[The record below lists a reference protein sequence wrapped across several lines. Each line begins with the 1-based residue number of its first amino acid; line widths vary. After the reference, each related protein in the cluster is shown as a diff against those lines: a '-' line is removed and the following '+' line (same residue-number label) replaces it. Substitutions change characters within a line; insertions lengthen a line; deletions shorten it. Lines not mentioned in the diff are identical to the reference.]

1 MKIIIGGCGNIGEN
15 LIANFVNEGH
25 DAVVLDSSPQVIAEI
40 TNVYDVMG
48 VCGNAAD
55 YETLESAG
63 IRQADLFI
71 AAAGSDELNMLSCF
85 LAKRMGVP
93 YTIARIRNPEY
104 NDASLGFVKNELG
117 LAMSINPEALAAREL
132 FDILMLPSAA
142 KIETFSGRALEIV
155 QLKIK
160 EDSPLNNITLKDLR
174 MKYKAKV
181 LVCTVQ
187 RDDEVYI
194 PGGDFLLMAGDKIGI
209 TASPAEIENFLRHVG
224 LMKKKAR
231 KVMILGGNRTVYYLA
246 KMLIAGGTSVKIV
259 EADPTL
265 ASELSETL
273 PEAVIINGDYSH
285 HELLL
290 EEGIESADAVVTL
303 TDNDETNILLS
314 IYAETQKVPKVIT
327 QVNRD
332 EMQRMARKLG
342 LDTVISP
349 KKVIANVLVQYARA
363 LANSIGSSNIETLYK
378 LMDGKAEALE
388 FNVRQASKVTDIPLK
403 DLHLKSNILIAGIIR
418 GRKTIVPGGM
428 DMIQVGDKVI
438 VMTSGYRLS
447 DLSDIIE

>member
-15 LIANFVNEGH
+15 LIANLVNEGH
-25 DAVVLDSSPQVIAEI
+25 DAVVLDSSHEVITAI

-71 AAAGSDELNMLSCF
+71 SAAGSDELNMLSCF

-104 NDASLGFVKNELG
+104 NDASLGFMKHELG
-117 LAMSINPEALAAREL
+117 LAMSINPEALAAQEL

-142 KIETFSGRALEIV
+142 KIETFSGRALEIIE
-155 QLKIK
+155 LKVK
-160 EDSPLNNITLKDLR
+160 EDSPLHNITLKELR

-209 TASPAEIENFLRHVG
+209 TASPAEIENFLRLVG

-231 KVMILGGNRTVYYLA
+231 KVMVLGGNRTAYYLA

-259 EADPTL
+259 EPDPTL
-265 ASELSETL
+265 AAELSETL
-273 PEAVIINGDYSH
+273 PSAVIINGDYSRQ
-285 HELLL
+285 ELLL
-290 EEGIESADAVVTL
+290 EEGLESADAFVTL
-303 TDNDETNILLS
+303 TDSDDSNILLS
-314 IYAETQKVPKVIT
+314 IYAEAQGVPKVIT

-332 EMQRMARKLG
+332 EMSLMARKLG

-363 LANSIGSSNIETLYK
+363 LENSLGSSNIETLYK

-388 FNVRQASKVTDIPLK
+388 FNVRQASKVTDTPLK
-403 DLHLKSNILIAGIIR
+403 DLNLRSNILIAGIIR

-438 VMTSGYRLS
+438 VLTSGYRLS